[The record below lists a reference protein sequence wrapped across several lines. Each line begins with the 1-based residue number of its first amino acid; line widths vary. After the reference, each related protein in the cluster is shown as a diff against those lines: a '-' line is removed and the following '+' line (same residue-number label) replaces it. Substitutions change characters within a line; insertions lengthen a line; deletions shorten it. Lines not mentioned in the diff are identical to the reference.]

1 MAFER
6 SELKNDFGDPVGEA
20 RSCRK
25 ESALFDFSFLECAK
39 LQGPG
44 ARSVVEAFVRR
55 PLATLAQGAIAYAIR
70 TDPYGTSLAD
80 LTVWRT
86 GADAFEVMSGRREDI
101 LELMAGA
108 SAQVETTDLGEARVV
123 FAVQGPDALDVL
135 RTLGRL
141 KTIAD
146 LGYFRFMQMELSGVA
161 CTVGRLG
168 YTGEA
173 GFEIILPRSESSR
186 VWREFARHSR
196 PAGFIAMD
204 TLRIEAGF
212 VLFANEFRLPVAPAE
227 LGLQQFHTDRNAR
240 AGGLKLVC
248 FQAKADHL
256 SLPWTG
262 RSLPQRP
269 VEPGVIA
276 ITSVCN
282 SIAAGGILGLGF
294 ITAST
299 ADTDPLHDPTGE
311 FQEIRQAPLPFYDAL
326 KRRPRQPWR

>member
-20 RSCRK
+20 RSSRN

-108 SAQVETTDLGEARVV
+108 SAQVETTVLGEARVV
-123 FAVQGPDALDVL
+123 FAVQGPGALDLL

-146 LGYFRFMQMELSGVA
+146 LRYFRFMQMELSGVA

-168 YTGEA
+168 YTGET
-173 GFEIILPRSESSR
+173 GFEIILPRSESLR
-186 VWREFARHSR
+186 MWRELARHSR
-196 PAGFIAMD
+196 PAGFIAVD
-204 TLRIEAGF
+204 ALRIEAGF
-212 VLFANEFRLPVAPAE
+212 VLFANEFRLLVSPAE
-227 LGLQQFHTDRNAR
+227 AGLQRFHAEQNEQKTPLR
-240 AGGLKLVC
+240 LVC
-248 FQAKADHL
+248 FQAEADQL
-256 SLPWTG
+256 SLPWAG
-262 RSLPQRP
+262 QSLPKRP

-282 SIAAGGILGLGF
+282 SILTNGILGLGF
-294 ITAST
+294 VTKST
-299 ADTDPLHDPTGE
+299 ADRAELLDPLGE
-311 FQEIRQAPLPFYDAL
+311 FRGIRQVPLPFYD
-326 KRRPRQPWR
+326 K

>member
-123 FAVQGPDALDVL
+123 FAVQGPGALDVL
-135 RTLGRL
+135 RALGRL
-141 KTIAD
+141 KTIAG

-240 AGGLKLVC
+240 ACGLKLVC

-269 VEPGVIA
+269 VEPRVIA
-276 ITSVCN
+276 ITSACN

-299 ADTDPLHDPTGE
+299 ADTDPLHDPSGE
-311 FQEIRQAPLPFYDAL
+311 FQEIRRVPLPFYDAL

>member
-20 RSCRK
+20 RSCRN

-123 FAVQGPDALDVL
+123 FAVQGPGALDVL
-135 RTLGRL
+135 RALGRL

-186 VWREFARHSR
+186 VWREFSRHSR

-240 AGGLKLVC
+240 ASGLKLVC
-248 FQAKADHL
+248 FRAKADHL

-262 RSLPQRP
+262 HSLPQRP

-276 ITSVCN
+276 ITSACN

-299 ADTDPLHDPTGE
+299 ADTDPLHDPSGE
-311 FQEIRQAPLPFYDAL
+311 FQEIRRVPLPFYDAL